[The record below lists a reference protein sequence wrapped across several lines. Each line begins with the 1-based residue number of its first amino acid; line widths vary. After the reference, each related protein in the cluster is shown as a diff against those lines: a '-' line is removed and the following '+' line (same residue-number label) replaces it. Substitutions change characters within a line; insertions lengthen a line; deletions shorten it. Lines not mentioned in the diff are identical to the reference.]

1 MKITWQGHACFYIE
15 SADGLRIVTDPYTPA
30 IAGLPPLQTPADV
43 VLMSSD
49 NDLFHSDGKSVQGNP
64 VVVNTLAVAREG
76 GRREVKGITVQAIE
90 AMESLI
96 HKTHPDQNALYRFE
110 VDGVNVGHMG
120 DVGNPLSPAQ
130 MDFFKGVDVL
140 LVLTGGPP
148 TIELDDLDAVL
159 KEVQPRLV
167 IPMHYRIPNLNLNI
181 LGIEAFTSRFAPAM
195 IDTRNSTSI
204 EFTSQTLP
212 ASMQIV
218 VLNAVANQRPHTPP
232 PTPPQR
238 GGETASHA

>member
-1 MKITWQGHACFYIE
+1 MKILWQGHACFYIE
-15 SADGLRIVTDPYTPA
+15 SAAGLRIVTDPYTPA
-30 IAGLPPLQTPADV
+30 VAGLPPLQTPADI

-49 NDLFHSDGKSVQGNP
+49 NDLFHSDGKGVPGDP
-64 VVVNTLAVAREG
+64 VIVNTLVVAREG
-76 GRREVKGITVQAIE
+76 GRREVKGVTVQAID

-110 VDGVNVGHMG
+110 MDGVKIGHMG

-140 LVLTGGPP
+140 LALTGGPP

-159 KEVQPRLV
+159 REVQPRMV

-181 LGIEAFTSRFAPAM
+181 LGIEAFAQRFAPAM
-195 IDTRNSTSI
+195 IEIRNNTSI
-204 EFTSQTLP
+204 ELTPATLP
-212 ASMQIV
+212 ATMQIV
-218 VLNAVANQRPHTPP
+218 VLQAVATQP
-232 PTPPQR
+232 
-238 GGETASHA
+238 A